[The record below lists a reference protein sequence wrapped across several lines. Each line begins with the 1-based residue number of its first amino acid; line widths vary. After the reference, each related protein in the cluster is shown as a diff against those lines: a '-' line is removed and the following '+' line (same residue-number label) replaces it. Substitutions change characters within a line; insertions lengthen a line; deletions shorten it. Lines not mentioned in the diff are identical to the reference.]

1 MLIWVFTAAAVLC
14 LVYYGVIVLYAGFGT
29 SFAMLWLLFGG
40 FFGMTAIGIH
50 LYQKYPERVPLWIPV
65 SFVTLCASGLMI
77 LLITQILI
85 FGRVPAVAE
94 PALDYVIVL
103 GSKVHPDG
111 TVSKTLKLRLDKAIE
126 YAGQNPET
134 LFILSGAKGENEPCT
149 EAAAMKQYFL
159 EQGVEE
165 DRILLEEQSFST
177 VENLAYSKLVIER
190 QEALLKQQQELLRAP
205 KSPEFSKEPEPV
217 ARPIRVGI
225 LTSNFH
231 LCRANFIAKKQKYE
245 NTYGIASESDKV
257 LLVHFALRDG
267 IALLKDRLMGNL

>member
-1 MLIWVFTAAAVLC
+1 
-14 LVYYGVIVLYAGFGT
+14 
-29 SFAMLWLLFGG
+29 
-40 FFGMTAIGIH
+40 MTAIGIH

-111 TVSKTLKLRLDKAIE
+111 AVSKTLKLRLDKAIE

-149 EAAAMKQYFL
+149 EASAMKQYFL
-159 EQGVEE
+159 EHGVEE
-165 DRILLEEQSFST
+165 ERILLEEQSFST

-190 QEALLKQQQELLRAP
+190 QEVLLKQEQELLRAP
-205 KSPEFSKEPEPV
+205 KSSEAAKEPAAA
-217 ARPIRVGI
+217 ARPIRIGI

-231 LCRANFIAKKQKYE
+231 LCRASFIAKKQKYE
-245 NTYGIASESDKV
+245 NAYGIASESDKV

>member
-1 MLIWVFTAAAVLC
+1 MLIWVFTAAALLC
-14 LVYYGVIVLYAGFGT
+14 LVYYGVIVLYAGVGT
-29 SFAMLWLLFGG
+29 SFAVLWLLFGG
-40 FFGMTAIGIH
+40 FFGMTAFGIH

-77 LLITQILI
+77 VLITQILI
-85 FGRVPAVAE
+85 FGRIPTVAE

-126 YAGQNPET
+126 YAGQNPGT
-134 LFILSGAKGENEPCT
+134 LFVLSGAKGENEPCT
-149 EAAAMKQYFL
+149 EASAMKQYFL
-159 EQGVEE
+159 EHGVEE
-165 DRILLEEQSFST
+165 SRLLLEEQSFST
-177 VENLAYSKLVIER
+177 VENLAYSKLVIE
-190 QEALLKQQQELLRAP
+190 QKETLLKQEQELLRAP
-205 KSPEFSKEPEPV
+205 KSPELDEEPAALERPV
-217 ARPIRVGI
+217 RVGI

-231 LCRANFIAKKQKYE
+231 LCRAEFIAKKQKYDAA
-245 NTYGIASESDKV
+245 YGIASEADKV